1 MINKKIPQRQ
11 KTRAIGLVKRCWVA
25 PITVVLLGAYFM
37 PLGSGNLRVEAQ
49 SSIPE
54 TSTTART
61 PLPAS
66 KLSITRQAQGKQS
79 GRGRPQPEQTPLPG
93 AGTRGGCPQ
102 VQKPLTALVPK
113 TKTVSEDS
121 QNSRLAKTISTS
133 TLGLTTAEHP
143 TLWFYVPYSLT
154 PSRRIEFV
162 LQDEQGN
169 DVYETSLTK
178 SDISPG
184 VVGLQLPATAPP
196 LKVNQ
201 VYRWYFLV
209 YCDPK
214 QPEALVWVEGLVKR
228 VPMSSSLES
237 QMAQATPDEKAALY
251 AKAGMWHEAVTS
263 LAKLRQQNPENA
275 ALKEEWVNLL
285 KSMNLDAIAQ
295 EPITTVLT
303 PQQ

>member
-1 MINKKIPQRQ
+1 MINKKVPQRQ
-11 KTRAIGLVKRCWVA
+11 KTRTSTLIKRCWVA
-25 PITVVLLGAYFM
+25 PITVVLIGAYFM
-37 PLGSGNLRVEAQ
+37 PLGSSNLRVEAQ
-49 SSIPE
+49 SSISE
-54 TSTTART
+54 TSTTAST
-61 PLPAS
+61 PLPTS
-66 KLSITRQAQGKQS
+66 KLSTTRQAQGKQS
-79 GRGRPQPEQTPLPG
+79 DRGRPQPDQTPPG

-102 VQKPLTALVPK
+102 VEKPLTALLPK
-113 TKTVSEDS
+113 TKRVSDDS
-121 QNSRLAKTISTS
+121 QNFRLAKTISTS
-133 TLGLTTAEHP
+133 TLGLTTAKHP
-143 TLWFYVPYSLT
+143 TLWFYIPYSLT
-154 PSRRIEFV
+154 PSHRIEFV

-184 VVGLQLPATAPP
+184 VVGLQIPSTAPS

-214 QPEALVWVEGLVKR
+214 QPEALVFVEGLVKR

-237 QMAQATPDEKAALY
+237 QMAQATADEKAALY
-251 AKAGMWHEAVTS
+251 AKAGMWPEAVTS
-263 LAKLRQQNPENA
+263 LAKLRQQNPEDA
-275 ALKEEWVNLL
+275 ALKEDWVNLL